1 MVINAHFV
9 VRNVMFKKFKK
20 LKLLFRIGSGTFLI
34 GLVGYTFEKEVQDG
48 LRAELYRRPRTSP

>member
-1 MVINAHFV
+1 
-9 VRNVMFKKFKK
+9 MFKKFKK